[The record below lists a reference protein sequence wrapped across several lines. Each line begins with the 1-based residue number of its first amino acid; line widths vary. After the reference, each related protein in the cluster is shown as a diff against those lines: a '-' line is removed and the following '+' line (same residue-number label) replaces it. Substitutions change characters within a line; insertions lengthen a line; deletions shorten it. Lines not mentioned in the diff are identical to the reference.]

1 MRAKGESMVLRVLDP
16 RLSAEGEALRPAP
29 ALKSLEGAVIGMI
42 DNAKIGTE
50 RLFDHIADILK
61 KDYGVREFIRQ
72 RKPDATKPVP
82 PQMLARLAA
91 ADAILSATGD

>member
-1 MRAKGESMVLRVLDP
+1 MTLRVLDP

-29 ALKSLEGAVIGMI
+29 ALASLQGAVIGMI
-42 DNAKIGTE
+42 DNAKIGTA

-61 KDYGVREFIRQ
+61 QDYGVREFLRV

-82 PQMLARLAA
+82 PEMLASLAG

>member
-1 MRAKGESMVLRVLDP
+1 MVLRVLDP
-16 RLSAEGEALRPAP
+16 RLSAEGEALRTAP

-50 RLFDHIADILK
+50 KLLDGIADILK
-61 KDYGVREFIRQ
+61 KEHGAREFLRV
-72 RKPDATKPVP
+72 RKPDATKPAP
-82 PQMLARLAA
+82 PELLASLAG

>member
-1 MRAKGESMVLRVLDP
+1 MVLRVLDP
-16 RLSAEGEALRPAP
+16 RLCAEGEALRPAP

-50 RLFDHIADILK
+50 KLFDHIADILK
-61 KDYGVREFIRQ
+61 KDYGAREFLRV

-82 PQMLARLAA
+82 PDMLASLAG

>member
-1 MRAKGESMVLRVLDP
+1 MTLRVLDP
-16 RLSAEGEALRPAP
+16 RLSAQGEALRLAP
-29 ALKSLEGAVIGMI
+29 ALQSLEGAIIGMI

-50 RLFDHIADILK
+50 RMFDHIAAILK
-61 KDYGVREFIRQ
+61 SEYGVREFLRV

-82 PQMLARLAA
+82 PEMLASISS

>member
-1 MRAKGESMVLRVLDP
+1 MVLRVLDP

-42 DNAKIGTE
+42 DNAKINTDK
-50 RLFDHIADILK
+50 LFDHIADILK
-61 KDYGVREFIRQ
+61 KDHGVREVMRV

-82 PQMLARLAA
+82 PQLLATLAG
-91 ADAILSATGD
+91 ADAILAATGD

>member
-1 MRAKGESMVLRVLDP
+1 MTLRVLDP
-16 RLSAEGEALRPAP
+16 RLSAEGEALRPAA

-50 RLFDHIADILK
+50 KLFDHIADILK
-61 KDYGVREFIRQ
+61 KDYGAREFLRV

-82 PQMLARLAA
+82 PELLASLAG
-91 ADAILSATGD
+91 ADAVLSATGD